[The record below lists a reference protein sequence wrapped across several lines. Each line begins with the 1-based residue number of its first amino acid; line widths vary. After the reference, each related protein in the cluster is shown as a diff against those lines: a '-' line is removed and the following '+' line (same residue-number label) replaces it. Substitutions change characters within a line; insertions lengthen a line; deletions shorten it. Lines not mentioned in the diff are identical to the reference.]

1 MSTESKLQFSLILN
15 AKHEGETCAINQ
27 ATVSDT
33 IRTAI
38 TTLFQDELADDQVEV
53 MMSLY
58 FNEFNYSDNLDSMR
72 ETITESLT
80 TLDSESLTQIL
91 EVIKNG

>member
-1 MSTESKLQFSLILN
+1 MTESKLIFQLTLN
-15 AKHEGETCAINQ
+15 AKHEGETCALNQ
-27 ATVSDT
+27 ETVSDA

-38 TTLFQDELADDQVEV
+38 DTLLQDELVDDETQIQ
-53 MMSLY
+53 MSLY

-72 ETITESLT
+72 DTITESLT

-91 EVIKNG
+91 EVINNG